1 MKNSLKHYFTFASR
15 DRRAILLLTGLI
27 VVSLL
32 VPFALPY
39 LVSDN
44 TTNFSEFSN
53 QIAQYKEDIKQQEA
67 EINQKGKQPNTN
79 SGGSAITQ
87 EIAAFNPNTL
97 TAQKAED
104 LGLPP
109 KVAANIEKYLQKG
122 GKFKKPDD
130 FAKIYGMTNA
140 DFQRLQPYLIFE
152 DNGSSRQAEQPSVI
166 ARKTLPPLS
175 PFDPNTLTAQKAED
189 LGLPPKVAANIEKY
203 LQKGGKFKKP
213 DDFAKIYGMTNAD
226 YSRLQPY
233 ITIAPNPGAVAANT
247 TGGKEKIEKM
257 EFSDF
262 SDPDMPKP
270 ATKKNGIKIDIN
282 TASAEE
288 WDKLPGIGATYANM
302 IVNFRTKLGG
312 FTNIEQVKETRG
324 LPEETYNLIVPH
336 LMNNSPQSINK
347 ININA
352 ADAATLSKHP
362 YIYKDVAQSIV
373 NIRKQHG
380 NYTSVEGIKK
390 SKLVDE
396 TLYRKIAP
404 YLSITD

>member
-87 EIAAFNPNTL
+87 EIAAFN
-97 TAQKAED
+97 
-104 LGLPP
+104 
-109 KVAANIEKYLQKG
+109 
-122 GKFKKPDD
+122 
-130 FAKIYGMTNA
+130 
-140 DFQRLQPYLIFE
+140 
-152 DNGSSRQAEQPSVI
+152 
-166 ARKTLPPLS
+166 
-175 PFDPNTLTAQKAED
+175 PNTLTAQKAED